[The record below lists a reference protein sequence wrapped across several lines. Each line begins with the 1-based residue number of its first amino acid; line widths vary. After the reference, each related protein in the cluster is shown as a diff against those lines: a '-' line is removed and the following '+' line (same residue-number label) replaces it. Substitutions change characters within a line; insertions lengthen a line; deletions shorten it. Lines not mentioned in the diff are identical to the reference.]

1 MYKRQEN
8 AGVIVFIDQIDD
20 GHEALKLLQSLQ
32 SRGLDGRRIRMITA
46 LCAGPGLKCLGEN
59 IPDLTIHTA
68 CIDERLDE
76 SGRIVPGIGE
86 PSSRLNLRS
95 CDGV

>member
-1 MYKRQEN
+1 M
-8 AGVIVFIDQIDD
+8 DQISD
-20 GHEALKLLQSLQ
+20 GHKTLELLQTLQ
-32 SRGLDGRRIRMITA
+32 SRGLDGRRMRLITA
-46 LCAGPGLKCLGEN
+46 VCAGPGLKHLGET

-76 SGRIVPGIGE
+76 AGRIVPGIGE
-86 PSSRLNLRS
+86 PASRLKLRC